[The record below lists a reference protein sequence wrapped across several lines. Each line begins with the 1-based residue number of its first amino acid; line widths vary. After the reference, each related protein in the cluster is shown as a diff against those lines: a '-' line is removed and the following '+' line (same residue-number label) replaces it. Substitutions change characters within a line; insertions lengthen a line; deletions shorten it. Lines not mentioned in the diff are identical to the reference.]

1 VVRKNSVR
9 TKTSVQYGL
18 VEHTIL
24 SVHGRVTDFFTA
36 LQHCFR
42 TAALALLDFGRLV
55 ALMAR
60 SGSALSAENLF
71 LPKQLALFRERRVKP
86 SQADDSTR
94 WVMAALS
101 RLFNWRGALV
111 AVQADTLVRWHRK
124 GFRLFWRWKSKP
136 TERSRLPKKRQELI
150 RRMSAQNPSWG
161 QERIANEL
169 MLKLGI
175 QVSPRTVQKYLNTPG
190 PDCKPDPKQR
200 WLTFV
205 RNHAN
210 AIVESDFFVVVT
222 VKFRIL

>member
-1 VVRKNSVR
+1 MAASLTFSPLCN
-9 TKTSVQYGL
+9 
-18 VEHTIL
+18 
-24 SVHGRVTDFFTA
+24 TA
-36 LQHCFR
+36 FGPQR
-42 TAALALLDFGRLV
+42 WRSLDFGRLV

-111 AVQADTLVRWHRK
+111 AVQADTPVRWHRK

-150 RRMSAQNPSWG
+150 RR
-161 QERIANEL
+161 
-169 MLKLGI
+169 
-175 QVSPRTVQKYLNTPG
+175 
-190 PDCKPDPKQR
+190 
-200 WLTFV
+200 
-205 RNHAN
+205 
-210 AIVESDFFVVVT
+210 
-222 VKFRIL
+222 